1 MSEAHEGNLK
11 VSNLPRRT
19 LMSTTT
25 PQPEEPK
32 KSGKGK
38 PTPARKQQE
47 MLRKKP
53 VVGNRSP
60 EAKRLAK
67 RALQA
72 ERLKA
77 REGLANGDD
86 RYLTSRDR
94 GPQRK
99 LARDIVD
106 SRFTA
111 GELVLPALF
120 LVIIISSIRTEDL
133 VLDLYIQLGTLIAMW
148 GLFVAVGVDGYVLGK
163 KTQKIAQEKYGDKAE
178 KGLRWYAAMR
188 SIQMRSM
195 RLPKPQVK
203 RGNKNF

>member
-1 MSEAHEGNLK
+1 MS
-11 VSNLPRRT
+11 
-19 LMSTTT
+19 ST
-25 PQPEEPK
+25 PARQPEAPK
-32 KSGKGK
+32 AGKGR

-47 MLRKKP
+47 LLRKKP

-77 REGLANGDD
+77 REGLANGED

-120 LVIIISSIRTEDL
+120 LVIIISSIRTED
-133 VLDLYIQLGTLIAMW
+133 VVVDLYIQLGTLIAMW
-148 GLFVAVGVDGYVLGK
+148 GLFVAVGLDGFILGK
-163 KTQKIAQEKYGDKAE
+163 KTQKMMEAKYGDKVE

-188 SIQMRSM
+188 SIQMRGM

-203 RGNKNF
+203 RGNKTF

>member
-1 MSEAHEGNLK
+1 
-11 VSNLPRRT
+11 
-19 LMSTTT
+19 MSTESS
-25 PQPEEPK
+25 QSGQAK
-32 KSGKGK
+32 KAGKGK

-60 EAKRLAK
+60 EAKRAAK

-72 ERLKA
+72 ERAKA

-86 RYLTSRDR
+86 RYLTIRDR
-94 GPQRK
+94 GPQRR
-99 LARDIVD
+99 LARDVVD

-120 LVIIISSIRTEDL
+120 LVIIVSSVRTEDV

-148 GLFVAVGVDGYVLGK
+148 GLFVLVGLDGYLLGK
-163 KTQKIAQEKYGDKAE
+163 KTLRIAQEKFGDKTE

-188 SIQMRSM
+188 SIQMRGM

-203 RGNKNF
+203 RGNKSF

>member
-1 MSEAHEGNLK
+1 M
-11 VSNLPRRT
+11 P
-19 LMSTTT
+19 TTT
-25 PQPEEPK
+25 PAEEQPK
-32 KSGKGK
+32 KAGKGK

-47 MLRKKP
+47 LLRKKP

-60 EAKRLAK
+60 EAKRAAK

-72 ERLKA
+72 ERAKA
-77 REGLANGDD
+77 REGLERGDD

-94 GPQRK
+94 GPQRR

-111 GELVLPALF
+111 GQLVLPSLF
-120 LVIIISSIRTEDL
+120 IVIIVSSIRTEDP

-148 GLFVAVGVDGYVLGK
+148 SLFVAVAIDGYFIGR
-163 KTQKIAQEKYGDKAE
+163 KTLKVVQEKYGDKTE

-188 SIQMRSM
+188 SIQMRGM

-203 RGNKNF
+203 LGNKEF

>member
-1 MSEAHEGNLK
+1 MPQSTPSEPL
-11 VSNLPRRT
+11 
-19 LMSTTT
+19 
-25 PQPEEPK
+25 PK
-32 KSGKGK
+32 KTGKGK

-47 MLRKKP
+47 LLRKKP

-60 EAKRLAK
+60 EAKRAAK

-72 ERLKA
+72 ERAKA
-77 REGLANGDD
+77 REGLERGDD

-94 GPQRK
+94 GPQRR
-99 LARDIVD
+99 LARDVVD

-111 GELVLPALF
+111 GELVLPSLF
-120 LVIIISSIRTEDL
+120 VVIIVSSIRTEDA

-148 GLFVAVGVDGYVLGK
+148 ALFIAVALDGFILGK
-163 KTQKIAQEKYGDKAE
+163 KTFKIVQARYGDRTE

-188 SIQMRSM
+188 SIQMRGM

-203 RGNKNF
+203 RGNRDFESN

>member
-1 MSEAHEGNLK
+1 MPEQ
-11 VSNLPRRT
+11 
-19 LMSTTT
+19 T
-25 PQPEEPK
+25 PQPQQPK
-32 KSGKGK
+32 KDGKGK

-47 MLRKKP
+47 QLRKKP

-77 REGLANGDD
+77 REGLANGED

-120 LVIIISSIRTEDL
+120 LVIIISSIRTDDA
-133 VLDLYIQLGTLIAMW
+133 VMDLYIQLGTLITMW
-148 GLFVAVGVDGYVLGK
+148 ALFVAVGLDGFILGK
-163 KTQKIAQEKYGDKAE
+163 KTQRISEAKYGEKAE

-188 SIQMRSM
+188 SIQMRGM

-203 RGNKNF
+203 RGNKTF

>member
-1 MSEAHEGNLK
+1 MPAESSPAA
-11 VSNLPRRT
+11 
-19 LMSTTT
+19 
-25 PQPEEPK
+25 EPK
-32 KSGKGK
+32 KAGKGK
-38 PTPARKQQE
+38 PTPPRKQQE

-60 EAKRLAK
+60 EAKRAAK

-72 ERLKA
+72 ERAKA

-86 RYLTSRDR
+86 RYLTIRDR
-94 GPQRK
+94 GPQRR
-99 LARDIVD
+99 LARDVVD

-120 LVIIISSIRTEDL
+120 LVIIISSIRTDDV
-133 VLDLYIQLGTLIAMW
+133 VLDLYIQLGTLVAMW
-148 GLFVAVGVDGYVLGK
+148 GLFVTVAFDGYLLGK
-163 KTQKIAQEKYGDKAE
+163 KALKIAQEKYGDRTE

-188 SIQMRSM
+188 SIQMRGM

-203 RGNKNF
+203 RGNKTF

>member
-1 MSEAHEGNLK
+1 VQTTK
-11 VSNLPRRT
+11 KRT
-19 LMSTTT
+19 RM
-25 PQPEEPK
+25 PEQAPKSQEPK
-32 KSGKGK
+32 KDGKGK

-47 MLRKKP
+47 QLRKKP

-72 ERLKA
+72 ERAKA
-77 REGLANGDD
+77 REGLANGED

-120 LVIIISSIRTEDL
+120 LVIIISSIRTEDA
-133 VLDLYIQLGTLIAMW
+133 VVDLYIQLGTLIAMW
-148 GLFVAVGVDGYVLGK
+148 GLFVAVGLDGFILGK
-163 KTQKIAQEKYGDKAE
+163 KTQKIMEAKYGDKVE

-188 SIQMRSM
+188 SIQMRGM

>member
-1 MSEAHEGNLK
+1 MPQEAPL
-11 VSNLPRRT
+11 SD
-19 LMSTTT
+19 
-25 PQPEEPK
+25 QPK
-32 KSGKGK
+32 KGGKGK

-60 EAKRLAK
+60 EAKRAAK

-72 ERLKA
+72 ERARA
-77 REGLANGDD
+77 REGLANGED

-120 LVIIISSIRTEDL
+120 LVIIISSISTDEPAVDFF
-133 VLDLYIQLGTLIAMW
+133 IQLGTLMAMW
-148 GLFVAVGVDGYVLGK
+148 GLFLLVGLDGYILGR
-163 KTQKIAQEKYGDKAE
+163 KTLKIAQDRYGDKAE

-188 SIQMRSM
+188 SIQMRGM

-203 RGNKNF
+203 RGNKDF

>member
-1 MSEAHEGNLK
+1 MPEQ
-11 VSNLPRRT
+11 
-19 LMSTTT
+19 T
-25 PQPEEPK
+25 PQSQQPK
-32 KSGKGK
+32 KDGKGK

-47 MLRKKP
+47 QLRRKP

-72 ERLKA
+72 ERLK
-77 REGLANGDD
+77 
-86 RYLTSRDR
+86 
-94 GPQRK
+94 
-99 LARDIVD
+99 ARDIVD

-120 LVIIISSIRTEDL
+120 LVIIISSISTDDA
-133 VLDLYIQLGTLIAMW
+133 VTDLYIQLGTLIAMW
-148 GLFVAVGVDGYVLGK
+148 GLFVAVGLDGFLLGK
-163 KTQKIAQEKYGDKAE
+163 KTQKMAEAKYGDKAE

-188 SIQMRSM
+188 SIQMRGM

-203 RGNKNF
+203 RGNKIF

>member
-1 MSEAHEGNLK
+1 MPAE
-11 VSNLPRRT
+11 
-19 LMSTTT
+19 ST
-25 PQPEEPK
+25 PAAQPK
-32 KSGKGK
+32 KAGKGK

-60 EAKRLAK
+60 EAKRAAK

-86 RYLTSRDR
+86 RYLTIRDR
-94 GPQRK
+94 GPQRR
-99 LARDIVD
+99 LARDVVD

-120 LVIIISSIRTEDL
+120 LVIIISSIRTEDV

-148 GLFVAVGVDGYVLGK
+148 GLFVAVGLDGFILGK
-163 KTQKIAQEKYGDKAE
+163 KTLKIAQEKYGDKTE

-203 RGNKNF
+203 RGNKSF